1 MRPYGIDYN
10 RVESR
15 FELGG
20 FFSKICMTFGVL
32 VILVVLNHIAYKGSK
47 VLIALYAMELGAEPF
62 TVGILF
68 SLYSLFSLFI
78 ALYVGRMSD
87 RLGARIPMLIG
98 SIGLVCGL
106 LLPYLLPRLVALYL
120 SAAIIG
126 TLYIFHM
133 VAVQH
138 LVGAFAS
145 GHERTRNFGLYSLG
159 VGITS
164 LLGPTV
170 TGFSIDL
177 FGHQWTYLLLAML
190 PAAAVAVLLAYF
202 PRAWPRTGTEVE
214 RIGHRTRDL
223 IGNVP
228 LRRMLITAAL
238 IETGGEL
245 YNFYMPIYGHSIGL
259 SASLIGMIIGTY
271 AIALLL
277 ARVVMPVMSRKSS
290 EEMVLFGSL
299 ALAAAACLVFPFIT
313 NVYMLAAISFV
324 FGLGLG
330 CCGPLSLIITY
341 NRAPEGRSGEAM
353 GLRQTVAKFT
363 EASSPVVF
371 GALGSA
377 FGLAAAFWLVAL
389 LLAGGASIMQA
400 DAKQRTR
407 RM

>member
-1 MRPYGIDYN
+1 
-10 RVESR
+10 
-15 FELGG
+15 
-20 FFSKICMTFGVL
+20 
-32 VILVVLNHIAYKGSK
+32 
-47 VLIALYAMELGAEPF
+47 
-62 TVGILF
+62 
-68 SLYSLFSLFI
+68 
-78 ALYVGRMSD
+78 
-87 RLGARIPMLIG
+87 
-98 SIGLVCGL
+98 
-106 LLPYLLPRLVALYL
+106 
-120 SAAIIG
+120 
-126 TLYIFHM
+126 
-133 VAVQH
+133 
-138 LVGAFAS
+138 
-145 GHERTRNFGLYSLG
+145 
-159 VGITS
+159 
-164 LLGPTV
+164 
-170 TGFSIDL
+170 
-177 FGHQWTYLLLAML
+177 
-190 PAAAVAVLLAYF
+190 
-202 PRAWPRTGTEVE
+202 
-214 RIGHRTRDL
+214 
-223 IGNVP
+223 
-228 LRRMLITAAL
+228 
-238 IETGGEL
+238 
-245 YNFYMPIYGHSIGL
+245 MPIYGHSIGL